1 MSRRQIW
8 AEMKRLCKY
17 AGVEPGKV
25 FPHNLRHLFARYFY
39 RQMKDIEH
47 LASILGHSNIN
58 TTRVYTRTTG
68 AEYRRQMERL
78 ALLL

>member
-1 MSRRQIW
+1 MAFAAFQPDGKVAPR
-8 AEMKRLCKY
+8 
-17 AGVEPGKV
+17 KV